1 MSRRSRAP
9 ENAAPC
15 RWQVTAFGRK
25 ELDPRQLAFRVLH
38 AGRA

>member
-1 MSRRSRAP
+1 MSCRSRAL

-15 RWQVTAFGRK
+15 QWQVTAFGRE